1 MRSVVFSLVLLL
13 CTRVALKFTRFQ
25 PIRYALFFHVHYY
38 AQSNL
43 RYFLVE
49 DSLKSVVQ
57 QGPETKTIGFFC
69 IREDKASQS
78 VEMEAS
84 LFTFPE
90 LQDINVSLPS
100 GDASLLSFSS
110 FSSSAV
116 LSALKKILAL
126 FSEKQTSSNSCKI
139 EHRGD
144 NDLIFQLQGILQSF
158 SVVGSEQLYQI

>member
-25 PIRYALFFHVHYY
+25 PIRYVLFFHVHYY

-69 IREDKASQS
+69 IREDKAS
-78 VEMEAS
+78 
-84 LFTFPE
+84 
-90 LQDINVSLPS
+90 
-100 GDASLLSFSS
+100 
-110 FSSSAV
+110 
-116 LSALKKILAL
+116 
-126 FSEKQTSSNSCKI
+126 
-139 EHRGD
+139 
-144 NDLIFQLQGILQSF
+144 
-158 SVVGSEQLYQI
+158 